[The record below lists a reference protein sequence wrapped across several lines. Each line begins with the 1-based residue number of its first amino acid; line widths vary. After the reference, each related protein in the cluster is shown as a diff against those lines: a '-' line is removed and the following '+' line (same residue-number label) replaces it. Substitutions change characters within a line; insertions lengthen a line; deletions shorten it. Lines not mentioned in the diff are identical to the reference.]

1 MVQLGQ
7 CYKPSPK
14 FAARNNTTV
23 FSCSCAD
30 PLGLCS
36 EGQVCPTRHQ
46 LRLLL
51 SPGPLHGASDQSHVQ
66 PGPPAAWE
74 KVDAQTLLR
83 TGHET
88 LRGVLPLQ
96 SVGRTTVRPVQCRV
110 GREQARGIQ
119 WHHICAQHSTRRH
132 SVFLSVY
139 RWDPLWASA
148 GIPGGPPC
156 LCLPG
161 KLAHAETG
169 HLVCARQDGRVPAV
183 PLGHWR
189 PRNNCLQPTPHTL
202 EKAAPGSK
210 FCQSMDSP
218 KDVQSVGTTIL
229 VQAVWTTPALTPGRC
244 AQVTLLRC
252 AP

>member
-1 MVQLGQ
+1 MVPLGP

-51 SPGPLHGASDQSHVQ
+51 SPGSSCLHGASDQSRVQ

-83 TGHET
+83 TGHKT
-88 LRGVLPLQ
+88 LRGALPLQ
-96 SVGRTTVRPVQCRV
+96 SVGRTTVRPVQCRM

-132 SVFLSVY
+132 SVFLTVSI
-139 RWDPLWASA
+139 A
-148 GIPGGPPC
+148 GTPFGPQ
-156 LCLPG
+156 
-161 KLAHAETG
+161 LAHAETG
-169 HLVCARQDGRVPAV
+169 HSVCARQDGRVPAV

-202 EKAAPGSK
+202 EKTAPGPK
-210 FCQSMDSP
+210 FCQSTDSP
-218 KDVQSVGTTIL
+218 KDVQSVGTAIL
-229 VQAVWTTPALTPGRC
+229 VQAVWTTPAPTPRRC